1 MKNIKISPAD
11 SGRQR
16 DNANYSCAMKRRM
29 LSPWLTLVNRSSV
42 RVPTK
47 LAIISQVQHCR
58 AQNAPQKS
66 VPVFQSSNI
75 DTNQLPTSG
84 IWSKWRAE
92 KSRNHTVSSIDNGS
106 VRTPPARATHSTFNF
121 AGTRDSWMACAI
133 FCRRSDFAC
142 ITRHVLN
149 SMRPGDFHYAES
161 QHHCLPENF
170 QFVKSFLH
178 DHNYFNIDPQN
189 VQPPKFPDEMIK
201 YFSLDLEGKPLLTT
215 LAPLILNSP
224 SEDPIDLDY
233 I

>member
-1 MKNIKISPAD
+1 MREISSKRKIAFRIQTHRKLSIMKNIKISPAD

-121 AGTRDSWMACAI
+121 AGTRDS
-133 FCRRSDFAC
+133 
-142 ITRHVLN
+142 
-149 SMRPGDFHYAES
+149 EK
-161 QHHCLPENF
+161 ENEN
-170 QFVKSFLH
+170 QPKTMQQWNVDYLVK
-178 DHNYFNIDPQN
+178 N
-189 VQPPKFPDEMIK
+189 
-201 YFSLDLEGKPLLTT
+201 
-215 LAPLILNSP
+215 
-224 SEDPIDLDY
+224 
-233 I
+233 